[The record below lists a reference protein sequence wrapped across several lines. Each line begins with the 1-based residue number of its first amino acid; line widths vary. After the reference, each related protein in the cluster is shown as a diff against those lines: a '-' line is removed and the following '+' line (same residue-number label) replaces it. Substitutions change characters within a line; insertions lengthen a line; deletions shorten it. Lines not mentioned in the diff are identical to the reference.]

1 MKRNIMHT
9 LWMTAVL
16 PLCAVLASCEQEDFP
31 GTAEASGTQTLSITV
46 TDGGYAAD
54 GKSGSM
60 SRAMENN
67 YSTVFT
73 DGDKCGLYIV
83 RDGNVVY
90 SNVCLTAKESSDGS
104 LTWEAARTLLC
115 KEGVEYSYFLYYPY
129 KEGYHVVNAYATND
143 TDFFASLINGWVVKA
158 DQSSYADYT
167 ASDLMTAATTQSST
181 GDGKVSLSFSMT
193 HRMALAIVNIPAT
206 VYKFTD
212 SRIPDYTVVAADFD
226 GSSTKPCLMSDNT
239 YRCIVN
245 RASGTAFNL
254 SGSFAGGNKKIN
266 ISSNIAAGHV
276 KTFIVDNNTLTTIND
291 FNLQVGDFILRD
303 GRLVNKNNLTEAQT
317 AKVAAVVFWTPAE
330 TDTTDS
336 NRLTP
341 AKLTDDEIMAIEH
354 PNCTH
359 GLAVALTN
367 VSTSGLVWQQNAHVQ
382 VYYAFQNTDNFDVP
396 NKSKYKPVMTGHESN
411 AILQYI
417 LGYQNTKILRAY
429 NDYCLAND
437 MQEYIVHPVAAI
449 DTWAMSNPAPQ
460 NSTGWFF
467 PSTKELHILCHKDVD
482 RIWNPKGTE
491 TKSIVN
497 NSLGLLG
504 ESVALTNDYY
514 WSSFEFE
521 VNESNTNSS
530 GIRVFQPYYVHFKTG
545 NVNSNRSKNTQH
557 SVRAVCAF

>member
-9 LWMTAVL
+9 LWMAAVL

-31 GTAEASGTQTLSITV
+31 EMAEASGTQTLSITV

-60 SRAMENN
+60 SRAVEN
-67 YSTVFT
+67 YFSTVFT

-104 LTWEAARTLLC
+104 LTWEADRTLLC
-115 KEGVEYSYFLYYPY
+115 KEGSEYRYFLYYPY
-129 KEGYHVVNAYATND
+129 KEGDHLVNASATKD
-143 TDFFASLINGWVVKA
+143 TDFFELLIVGWEVNA

-167 ASDLMTAATTQSST
+167 ASDLMTAAATTST
-181 GDGKVSLSFSMT
+181 GDGRVSLSFSMT
-193 HRMALAIVNIPAT
+193 HRMALAIVHIPGT

-226 GSSTKPCLMSDNT
+226 DNSAKPCLMSDNT
-239 YRCIVN
+239 YRYIVN
-245 RASGTAFNL
+245 HANGTFNL
-254 SGSFAGGNKKIN
+254 SGSFAGGNKKFT
-266 ISSNIAAGHV
+266 ISSGIPAGYF
-276 KTFIVDNNTLTTIND
+276 KRFIVDYDIWTTIND

-303 GRLVNKNNLTEAQT
+303 GHLVNKNNLTEAQT

-330 TDTTDS
+330 TNTSDS

-341 AKLTDDEIMAIEH
+341 ARLTDDEIMAIEH

-359 GLAVALTN
+359 GLAVALSD
-367 VSTSGLVWQQNAHVQ
+367 VSTSGLVWQQNADVQ
-382 VYYAFQNTDNFDVP
+382 VYYAFQNTDKFDVP
-396 NKSKYKPVMTGHESN
+396 NKSKYKPVMTGTTHTG
-411 AILQYI
+411 ILQYI

-429 NDYCLAND
+429 NEYCSANN
-437 MQEYIVHPVAAI
+437 MQEYIVHPVVAI
-449 DTWAMSNPAPQ
+449 DTWATSNPAPQ

-467 PSTKELHILCHKDVD
+467 PSTKELHILCHKDD
-482 RIWNPKGTE
+482 DKIYNTKGTE

-504 ESVALTNDYY
+504 ASVTMLTNDYY
-514 WSSFEFE
+514 WSSFE

-530 GIRVFQPYYVHFKTG
+530 GRMVFQPYYVHFKTG
-545 NVNSNRSKNTQH
+545 NVYNNRGKNTQH